1 MISTRGRIGVAVL
14 CAMAVPAIVSAQG
27 MGGFGR
33 GRRIGQLAHEPGIEI
48 PKVVNAVNL
57 MIEHRQEL
65 TLSDSQFARVIAIK
79 RTLDSTNAS
88 LYRKLDSVQRLF
100 RGGPIFSQPS
110 AARRDSIAEARGVV
124 QESIAAI
131 NENDGT
137 ARDQAYGLLSVQQL
151 ATAQDLEAKAE
162 HALEDEA
169 RQSEKGRGRSSGGG
183 GSFGRP
189 PLG

>member
-1 MISTRGRIGVAVL
+1 M
-14 CAMAVPAIVSAQG
+14 
-27 MGGFGR
+27 
-33 GRRIGQLAHEPGIEI
+33 
-48 PKVVNAVNL
+48 VNAVNL